1 MTYLKGII
9 VTLVDKVESGED
21 DFGHPIFEDKEI
33 VIENVLVAPTST
45 QDVLNKLSITGK
57 KAVYTIAIPK
67 GDSNNWENR
76 EVKFFGRK
84 WRTIGIPQEGIE
96 SMIPLSWNRKVMV
109 EAYE

>member
-1 MTYLKGII
+1 MTYLKGITVI
-9 VTLVDKVESGED
+9 LVDKVESGED
-21 DFGHPIFEDKEI
+21 GFGHPIFENKEI

-67 GDSNNWENR
+67 GDQNNWENR

-84 WRTIGIPQEGIE
+84 WRTIGLPEEGIE
-96 SMIPLSWNRKVMV
+96 SMIPLAWNRKVMV
-109 EAYE
+109 EAFE

>member
-1 MTYLKGII
+1 MTHLKGIS
-9 VTLVDKVESGED
+9 VTLVDKVETGED

-33 VIENVLVAPTST
+33 VVENVLVAPTST

-76 EVKFFGRK
+76 EVKFFERK
-84 WRTIGIPQEGIE
+84 WRTIGLPEEGIE
-96 SMIPLSWNRKVMV
+96 AMIPLQWNKKVMV

>member
-1 MTYLKGII
+1 MGRIKGIP
-9 VTLVDKVESGED
+9 VTLVDKVETGED

-33 VIENVLVAPTST
+33 VIENVLVAPIST

-67 GDSNNWENR
+67 GDTNTWENR

-84 WRTIGIPQEGIE
+84 WRTIGMPEEGIE
-96 SMIPLSWNRKVMV
+96 SMIPLQWNRKVMV

>member
-1 MTYLKGII
+1 MGRIKGIP
-9 VTLVDKVESGED
+9 VTLVDKVETGED

-67 GDSNNWENR
+67 GDTNTWENR

-84 WRTIGIPQEGIE
+84 WRTIGMPEEGIE
-96 SMIPLSWNRKVMV
+96 SMIPLQWNRKVMV